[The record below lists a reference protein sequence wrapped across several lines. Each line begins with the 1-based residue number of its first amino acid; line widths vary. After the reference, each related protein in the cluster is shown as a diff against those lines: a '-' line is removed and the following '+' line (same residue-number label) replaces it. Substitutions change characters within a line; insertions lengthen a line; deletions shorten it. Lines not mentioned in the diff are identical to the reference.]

1 MCISKVAK
9 EDEDGLVADYR
20 SNLKEWQSNLEGFS
34 HIASTKYYPGK
45 SIIDLALAK
54 IKKQLAILDSFQFIE
69 ALLAVSDDWTDTSD
83 DIHDISSFY
92 GTQIATWRKML
103 ESLSNFAD
111 NKDAIV
117 GDSKAA
123 AALIDIESIRDNP
136 TPYGHINRIDAL
148 VAIVSTVNE
157 RVAKEERDAAL
168 IVINGHIS
176 EVQKT
181 LDTVHADADLSN
193 KALHDLQLIKLA
205 VADLY
210 SIAKIRYF
218 KEQSANHLDS
228 AMELIVEA
236 TKPVAPPVTSTGN
249 PPPVPPVVVNAPKPA
264 KVIRAADFNAKSYL
278 ETEAEVDDYINK
290 LKTELMAAIK
300 AGQRARIQ

>member
-1 MCISKVAK
+1 
-9 EDEDGLVADYR
+9 
-20 SNLKEWQSNLEGFS
+20 
-34 HIASTKYYPGK
+34 
-45 SIIDLALAK
+45 
-54 IKKQLAILDSFQFIE
+54 
-69 ALLAVSDDWTDTSD
+69 
-83 DIHDISSFY
+83 
-92 GTQIATWRKML
+92 
-103 ESLSNFAD
+103 
-111 NKDAIV
+111 V
-117 GDSKAA
+117 G
-123 AALIDIESIRDNP
+123 
-136 TPYGHINRIDAL
+136 
-148 VAIVSTVNE
+148 IVSTVNE

-181 LDTVHADADLSN
+181 LDAVHANADLSN
-193 KALHDLQLIKLA
+193 NALHALQQIKLA
-205 VADLY
+205 VAELY

-236 TKPVAPPVTSTGN
+236 TKPAAPPVTSTGN
-249 PPPVPPVVVNAPKPA
+249 PPPVTPVVVNAPKPA

-290 LKTELMAAIK
+290 LKAELMAAIK